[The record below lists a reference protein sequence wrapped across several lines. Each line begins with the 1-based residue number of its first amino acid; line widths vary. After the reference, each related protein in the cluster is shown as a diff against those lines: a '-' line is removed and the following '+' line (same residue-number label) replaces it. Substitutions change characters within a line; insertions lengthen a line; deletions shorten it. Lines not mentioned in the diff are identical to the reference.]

1 MSVPHLSLLIESDL
15 SCVLIL
21 LAPILMDLNIKTGS
35 LALPKVPAVND
46 RIIFDEYFVQF
57 KK

>member
-21 LAPILMDLNIKTGS
+21 LVPILMDLNIKTGS
-35 LALPKVPAVND
+35 LALLKVPAVSD
-46 RIIFDEYFVQF
+46 RIIFDEYFVQ
-57 KK
+57 